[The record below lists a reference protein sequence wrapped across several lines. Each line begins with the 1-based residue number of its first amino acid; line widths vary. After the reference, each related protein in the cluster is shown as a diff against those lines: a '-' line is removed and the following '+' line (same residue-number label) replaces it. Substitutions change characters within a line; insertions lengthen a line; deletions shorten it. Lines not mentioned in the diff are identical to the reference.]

1 MNVLLFNSHVVCGHV
16 GAQAAVLAL
25 QRLGHEVWHVPT
37 VLFSNHPGHGGC
49 TGEALSAT
57 RIGALL
63 DGLAER
69 GFLGRVDAVASGY
82 LGQPETAEVVART
95 VAAVRL
101 ARPGARY
108 ACDPVLGDAGRIY
121 VREGLLEAFRD
132 RLLPLCDIATPN
144 RFELEVL
151 TGHKIASL
159 ADAAL
164 AAVALQ
170 ARGPATVVCTSAEEG
185 LREIATLALGPAG
198 AFLASTARHASAP
211 HGTGD
216 LFAAL
221 LLGRLLRGETLQEAV
236 GQAAAA
242 VAAIIAE
249 SAGANELA
257 LVAAQDRLLRPL
269 VPATIRALD

>member
-1 MNVLLFNSHVVCGHV
+1 MNVLLFSSHVVRGHV

-37 VLFSNHPGHGGC
+37 VIFSNHPAHGGF
-49 TGEALSAT
+49 TGEALSAQ
-57 RIGALL
+57 RVGALI

-69 GFLGRVDAVASGY
+69 GFLAEVDAIASGY
-82 LGQPETAEVVART
+82 LGLPETADVVART
-95 VAAVRL
+95 VAAVRQ

-132 RLLPLCDIATPN
+132 RLLPLSDIATPN

-151 TGHKIASL
+151 TGRKIVSL

-164 AAVALQ
+164 AAGALRAQ
-170 ARGPATVVCTSAEEG
+170 GPATVVCTSAEEG
-185 LREIATLALGPAG
+185 ERQIATLAQGPTG
-198 AFLASTARHASAP
+198 TYLATTARHASAP

-221 LLGRLLRGETLQEAV
+221 LLGWLLREEALPEALAR
-236 GQAAAA
+236 AAAG
-242 VAAIIAE
+242 VAAVI
-249 SAGANELA
+249 GASVGAAELA
-257 LVAAQDRLLRPL
+257 LVVAQDLMLRQD
-269 VPATIRALD
+269 VPAVVRALD